1 MEFDVVAG
9 VFDASVMPYLDDIY
23 EADVVARVVVPEAYM
38 LVVVEFV
45 VVALPAIRFV
55 TVAFVAVRPRNDP
68 ILAHSDDN
76 MFRFVID
83 DVLIV
88 VVPSVVVP
96 DVSVFA
102 VSDVAPNDEI
112 VVVPS
117 VVVPVIARFVD
128 VAFVKVALTPIKFVI
143 YEDKA
148 VSSDPTYIFVDVAF
162 VIVAFDVSDDE
173 A

>member
-1 MEFDVVAG
+1 
-9 VFDASVMPYLDDIY
+9 
-23 EADVVARVVVPEAYM
+23 
-38 LVVVEFV
+38 
-45 VVALPAIRFV
+45 
-55 TVAFVAVRPRNDP
+55 
-68 ILAHSDDN
+68 
-76 MFRFVID
+76 VID

-102 VSDVAPNDEI
+102 VSDVAPNDVAL
-112 VVVPS
+112 VVAR
-117 VVVPVIARFVD
+117 VVVPVTANLVL